1 VDKKKRSAS
10 NNKKNMIKKIEE
22 KDYLLA
28 AELIYDTST
37 SLSEFIF
44 GKREKSIPYIKK
56 LVEIGNNS
64 LGCENVYGYYLNNE
78 LVGLYIG
85 YTGEK
90 KKYYE
95 GMPDFYAFLKAF
107 NILEILILVGKLP
120 ILNRLLTSK
129 IEKDEYYISNL
140 VVDSRFRGRGIGS
153 ILLDHAI
160 ENAKKK
166 ECISVILDVDMNNKK
181 AVSFYRRMG
190 FKIVDKNEIKIMK
203 EGTYK
208 MELGLRR

>member
-1 VDKKKRSAS
+1 
-10 NNKKNMIKKIEE
+10 MIKKIEE

-28 AELIYDTST
+28 AELIYGTST

-44 GKREKSIPYIKK
+44 GKREKNILPIKK
-56 LVEIGNNS
+56 LIEIGNNS
-64 LGCENVYGYYLNNE
+64 FEYENIYGYYLNKE

-85 YTGEK
+85 YTGKK

-95 GMPDFYAFLKAF
+95 GMPDLRAFLKAF
-107 NILEILILVGKLP
+107 NILKILILAIKLP

-129 IEKDEYYISNL
+129 LENGEYYLSNL
-140 VVDSRFRGRGIGS
+140 IVDSKFRGRRIGS

-160 ENAKKK
+160 ENAKKE
-166 ECISVILDVDMNNKK
+166 ECTSVILDADMNNKK
-181 AVSFYRRMG
+181 IISFYKRIG

-208 MELGLRR
+208 MALNL

>member
-1 VDKKKRSAS
+1 
-10 NNKKNMIKKIEE
+10 MIKRIEE
-22 KDYLLA
+22 KDYLEVA
-28 AELIYDTST
+28 GLIYDTST

-64 LGCENVYGYYLNNE
+64 LGRENTYGYYLNNE

-85 YTGEK
+85 YAGEK

-107 NILEILILVGKLP
+107 SILKILILAIKLP

-129 IEKDEYYISNL
+129 VENDEYYLSNL
-140 VVDSRFRGRGIGS
+140 VVDSKFRGKGIGS
-153 ILLDHAI
+153 ILLGHAM
-160 ENAKKK
+160 ENAKK
-166 ECISVILDVDMNNKK
+166 EGCISVILDVDMTSKK
-181 AVSFYRRMG
+181 AISFYRRIG

-208 MELGLRR
+208 MELGLRS

>member
-1 VDKKKRSAS
+1 
-10 NNKKNMIKKIEE
+10 MIKKIEE

-28 AELIYDTST
+28 AELIYDTSIE
-37 SLSEFIF
+37 LSEFIF
-44 GKREKSIPYIKK
+44 GKREKNILPIKK
-56 LVEIGNNS
+56 FIEIGNNS
-64 LGCENVYGYYLNNE
+64 FGYENIYGYYLNKE
-78 LVGLYIG
+78 LAGLYIG

-95 GMPDFYAFLKAF
+95 GMPDLRAFLKAF
-107 NILEILILVGKLP
+107 NILKILILTIKLP

-129 IEKDEYYISNL
+129 LENDEYYLSNL
-140 VVDSRFRGRGIGS
+140 VVDSKFRGRGIGS

-160 ENAKKK
+160 ENAKKE
-166 ECISVILDVDMNNKK
+166 ECTSVILDADMNNKK
-181 AVSFYRRMG
+181 IISFYKRIG

-208 MELGLRR
+208 MALNL